1 MYDGEYYKYF
11 IMFGF
16 FLENDIFFIW
26 NIDGVFLFKSLKI
39 LMWFLFFV
47 INELLF
53 VICWNFENLL
63 FVGFWIGFKKLEM
76 LIFLDLFIEDF

>member
-53 VICWNFENLL
+53 VIC
-63 FVGFWIGFKKLEM
+63 
-76 LIFLDLFIEDF
+76 